1 MAGRGADPDGS
12 PPPAGLVG
20 SLQRLLAT
28 LLDIA
33 QVRLDLLT
41 TEFEREKLRLYDGLL
56 WAAVA
61 LFFIGLGL
69 LLLAGLLVAVAPEP
83 LRPLV
88 LGLLALGSLGFG
100 GWLVVQARR
109 PLGRPAGAPPGP
121 RAPPARGRARPGPPR
136 ETTAA

>member
-1 MAGRGADPDGS
+1 MTGRGADRDA
-12 PPPAGLVG
+12 PPPAGLFG

-33 QVRLDLLT
+33 QLRLDLLT

-69 LLLAGLLVAVAPEP
+69 LLLAALLVAVAPEP

-88 LGLLALGSLGFG
+88 LGLLALGSLGLG

-109 PLGRPAGAPPGP
+109 RLISPAGALPATRAELARDRASL
-121 RAPPARGRARPGPPR
+121 RAP
-136 ETTAA
+136 E

>member
-1 MAGRGADPDGS
+1 MAGRGIDPDGS
-12 PPPAGLVG
+12 PPSAGLFG

-69 LLLAGLLVAVAPEP
+69 LLLAALLVAVAPEP

-88 LGLLALGSLGFG
+88 LGLLALGSLAFG

-109 PLGRPAGAPPGP
+109 RLASPAGALPATRAELARDRDSL
-121 RAPPARGRARPGPPR
+121 RAP
-136 ETTAA
+136 E

>member
-1 MAGRGADPDGS
+1 MAGRGDDPDGG
-12 PPPAGLVG
+12 PPPAGLFG

-28 LLDIA
+28 LLDVA

-56 WAAVA
+56 WAAMA

-69 LLLAGLLVAVAPEP
+69 LLLAALLVAVAPEP

-100 GWLVVQARR
+100 GWMVVQARR
-109 PLGRPAGAPPGP
+109 RLVSPAGGLPATRAELERDRASL
-121 RAPPARGRARPGPPR
+121 RAP
-136 ETTAA
+136 E

>member
-1 MAGRGADPDGS
+1 MAGRGADQDA
-12 PPPAGLVG
+12 PPPAGLFG

-41 TEFEREKLRLYDGLL
+41 TEFETEKLRLFDGLL

-69 LLLAGLLVAVAPEP
+69 LLLAALLVAVAPEN

-100 GWLVVQARR
+100 VWLALQARR
-109 PLGRPAGAPPGP
+109 RLVSPAGALPAT
-121 RAPPARGRARPGPPR
+121 RAELTRDRASLRSP
-136 ETTAA
+136 E

>member
-1 MAGRGADPDGS
+1 MAGRGVDPDGS
-12 PPPAGLVG
+12 PLSAGLFG

-69 LLLAGLLVAVAPEP
+69 LLLAALLVAVAPEP

-88 LGLLALGSLGFG
+88 LIEVIAGTAERSADGRRVLMHPKKALAA
-100 GWLVVQARR
+100 VQAM
-109 PLGRPAGAPPGP
+109 
-121 RAPPARGRARPGPPR
+121 PAR
-136 ETTAA
+136 